1 MGAAGKRGFFIAAW
15 AILFLA
21 AFPGSGACE
30 TKKIPVTVSV
40 PPQAFFVEKI
50 GGDRIALQT
59 MIPRFSSPA
68 TYEPTPRQMI
78 GLERS
83 ALYVKVGVPSFI
95 FEKKYVDPILKRN
108 RAIRVVSLSDGVSLL
123 RGTSHRHEDGA
134 DGKGERGDSGDHGD
148 GERDPHVWLSPA
160 IVRTA
165 AGRISEAL
173 SDIDPAGEG
182 FYRANR
188 DRFQAEIDSLDREIR
203 DTLRGKEGLSFMVYH
218 PAWGY
223 FADAYGLE
231 QIALEEGGKTPP
243 ISRIR
248 AMIDLARE
256 KDIPIIFVQKG
267 FDTKSARLIAGET
280 GGEVVEMDPLEKD
293 WLENLK
299 RFSEALKRTLR

>member
-15 AILFLA
+15 AALFLV
-21 AFPGSGACE
+21 AFPGNGACE

-50 GGDRIALQT
+50 GGDRVVLQT

-95 FEKKYVDPILKRN
+95 FEKKYVDPLLKRN
-108 RAIRVVSLSDGVSLL
+108 RDIRVISLSDGISFLQ
-123 RGTSHRHEDGA
+123 GTSQRN
-134 DGKGERGDSGDHGD
+134 GD
-148 GERDPHVWLSPA
+148 GEQDPHVWLSPTV
-160 IVRTA
+160 VRAA

-173 SDIDPAGEG
+173 SEIDPAGEG

-223 FADAYGLE
+223 FAEAYGLE
-231 QIALEEGGKTPP
+231 QIALEEEGKTPP

-256 KDIPIIFVQKG
+256 KGISVIFVQKG

-293 WLENLK
+293 WLGNLK